1 MPNDVTAVTGAGL
14 YTNNAGAPAPKKEMD
29 SETFMHLLIAQL
41 RYQDPSAPMST
52 NEMMAQTTQ
61 LATMEQLTNISTTVT
76 EGFALSM
83 RDTAANLVGKT
94 VTYQLADGEFVT
106 GQVLSIRYDTAVP
119 SVNVDGTD
127 IPLDAVLAVLGA
139 TGQQPPQDTPKDPE
153 TQDPAPDNSLPETPA
168 PDAA

>member
-1 MPNDVTAVTGAGL
+1 
-14 YTNNAGAPAPKKEMD
+14 
-29 SETFMHLLIAQL
+29 
-41 RYQDPSAPMST
+41 DPSTPMST

-61 LATMEQLTNISTTVT
+61 LATMEKLTNISTTVT

-94 VTYQLADGEFVT
+94 VSYQLTEGEFIT
-106 GQVLSIRYDTAVP
+106 GRVQSVRYDSAVP

-139 TGQQPPQDTPKDPE
+139 APTATPDDTDPE
-153 TQDPAPDNSLPETPA
+153 PDNT
-168 PDAA
+168 